1 MSTSAPG
8 MNKLAVLP
16 FGRQARFL
24 WSEWRLM
31 LSPATMGTD
40 FMSAVAVALVA
51 MPLSLAIANASGVP
65 PAVGLIT
72 AIVGGIVVALA
83 GGSRLQVSG
92 PAAALTF
99 LTLEIIT
106 HYGMSGLIWAT
117 LIAGLLQVAAG
128 VFRLGRLMQ
137 FIPHPVIAGFLT
149 GIGLTIL
156 ATQAPVILGYQVDK
170 SQEGGALALAW
181 NTLRDIRQTNFH
193 TLSVGAI
200 AFGLM
205 VVVPRLKR
213 RLPAPLIAVGGATL
227 FCLATGWND
236 VAMLGQLPGGLPMP
250 GLPRVPQYEWN
261 EVILA
266 ASTIFLLAS
275 IESLLSASVVDAMS
289 KGPHVDHDQEL
300 FGQGLGNIAS
310 AFFGGIPVTG
320 VIARS
325 ATNVHSGARTRLS
338 AILHALLLLAVMS
351 VFSPIAAR
359 IPNAALAGLLAA
371 VALRMIETHIFQRLW
386 RGSRAEAIV
395 FVVTAVA
402 IISTDLIDGVQIGLL
417 ATVLYFVYEMS
428 KVNLRMT
435 PVNTRSDGVAEACP
449 SVAVLRVE
457 GPLFFGSGFHLRS
470 AFRRLAGE
478 RVLIVDFDGTGFL
491 DATGAEILAESI
503 ELAEGRGVS
512 VLLARLS
519 GSLRMRLVRLGFP
532 ALERTPMYDEMR
544 DALLHA
550 ATLLTGE
557 RLCGECRGAGRCRTL
572 DKTLARL
579 EAMEKADEP
588 PLDALIGS
596 ARRDR

>member
-1 MSTSAPG
+1 MSTSEFQQNG
-8 MNKLAVLP
+8 NLLP
-16 FGRQARFL
+16 LGRQARYL

-31 LSPATMGTD
+31 FSRATVVADCLAG
-40 FMSAVAVALVA
+40 VAVALVA
-51 MPLSLAIANASGVP
+51 LPLSLAIANASGVP
-65 PAVGLIT
+65 PAVGMIT
-72 AIVGGIVVALA
+72 AVVGGVVVALF

-106 HYGMSGLIWAT
+106 HYGMSGLIYAT
-117 LIAGLLQVAAG
+117 LIAGLMQLAAG

-156 ATQAPVILGYQVDK
+156 ASQASVMLGYEVDK

-181 NTLRDIRQTNFH
+181 NTLGDIERTNFH
-193 TLSVGAI
+193 TLAVGLI

-205 VVVPRLKR
+205 LVVPRFTR
-213 RLPAPLIAVGGATL
+213 RLPIPLLAVGGATL
-227 FCLATGWND
+227 VCLAAGWND
-236 VAMLGQLPGGLPMP
+236 VAMLGQFPSGLPMP
-250 GLPRVPQYEWN
+250 GLPLVPQYEWN

-310 AFFGGIPVTG
+310 ALFGGIPVTG

-325 ATNVHSGARTRLS
+325 ATNVQSGARTRLS
-338 AILHALLLLAVMS
+338 ALVHALLILAVLS
-351 VFSPIAAR
+351 VLSPIAAR
-359 IPNAALAGLLAA
+359 IPNAALAGVLSA

-386 RGSRAEAIV
+386 RGSRPEAIV
-395 FVVTAVA
+395 FVVTAGA
-402 IISTDLIDGVQIGLL
+402 IIATDLIDGVQIGLL

-428 KVNLRMT
+428 KMNLRMM
-435 PVNTRSDGVAEACP
+435 PVNAQANGGVEACP
-449 SVAVLRVE
+449 GVAVLRVE

-470 AFRRLAGE
+470 AFRRIDTE

-491 DATGAEILAESI
+491 DATGAEILAEGI
-503 ELAEGRGVS
+503 ELAEGRGVK

-519 GSLRMRLVRLGFP
+519 GSLRVRLSRLGFP
-532 ALERTPMYDEMR
+532 ALARTPMYDEMR

-550 ATLLTGE
+550 ATLLTDE
-557 RLCGECRGAGRCRTL
+557 RLCRDCRPSGRCRTL
-572 DKTLARL
+572 DKTLASL
-579 EAMEKADEP
+579 AEMERADEP
-588 PLDALIGS
+588 TLDALS
-596 ARRDR
+596 ASGRRDR